1 MDIVVLF
8 YFNQVNQIEY
18 PFVIN
23 CASFF
28 KKRLM
33 TEEDYTLNVLYLN
46 RYGVQILKRSG
57 LPGGGS
63 RMHGSH

>member
-1 MDIVVLF
+1 MYIVVLF
-8 YFNQVNQIEY
+8 HFNLVNQIEY

-28 KKRLM
+28 KKKYS
-33 TEEDYTLNVLYLN
+33 DYTLKVLYLN
-46 RYGVQILKRSG
+46 KYGVQVLKRSG

-63 RMHGSH
+63 RVHGSH